1 MFYNPY
7 EALDLYDNT
16 IANPSSE
23 KIADFIFKGEL
34 LFIGQ
39 SYYSIWKYIYT
50 LVASPLHM

>member
-39 SYYSIWKYIYT
+39 SYYSI
-50 LVASPLHM
+50 